1 MSGDPA
7 SPATAAASPAT
18 AGPMTVLK
26 WVLDT
31 RPLWPEAQ
39 KTQDLV
45 TAAARALAL
54 LSAREHEQVLRFHF
68 VKDAKLALGSA
79 LLKRLAISRHAGV
92 SWAEAGGWTR
102 DARTKPI
109 FRRPRDAAEPLLF
122 NVSHQAGLVVLVALH
137 RPAARGAV
145 AIGVDVVCPAE
156 RRDRDRHVLAA
167 EGWPRYVAV
176 HDDVFCPAEA
186 ARLNALPRLLGA
198 ADDDRLLAYF
208 YTLWCLREAYI
219 KMTGDALLAPWLRE
233 LDLRYFAPPGEAPP
247 EGRALEIWFRGRRV
261 DDVHMR
267 LEALLDGYV
276 ICTAVRCAHDH
287 RPDIEAQVARPAA
300 LLALDDI
307 LAEAEASHAGDGGA
321 APGGG

>member
-1 MSGDPA
+1 MSGQA
-7 SPATAAASPAT
+7 APAT
-18 AGPMTVLK
+18 GRMTVLK

-31 RPLWPEAQ
+31 RPLWPEAKQ
-39 KTQDLV
+39 TKDL
-45 TAAARALAL
+45 TTTTAARALAL
-54 LSAREHEQVLRFHF
+54 LNAQERDQVLRFYF

-92 SWAEAGGWTR
+92 AWDDAGGWTR
-102 DARTKPI
+102 DARTKPV
-109 FRRPRDAAEPLLF
+109 FRRPRDGAEPLLF
-122 NVSHQAGLVVLVALH
+122 NVSHQAGLVVLVGIHH
-137 RPAARGAV
+137 RPADHEGHV

-156 RRDRDRHVLAA
+156 RRERDLSTIAA
-167 EGWPRYVAV
+167 EGWARYVAV

-186 ARLNALPRLLGA
+186 ARLVALPRLLAAA

-233 LDLRYFAPPGEAPP
+233 LDLRYFAPPGQSPP
-247 EGRALEIWFRGRRV
+247 EDRALEIWFRGQRV

-276 ICTAVRCAHDH
+276 ICTAVRCGQDH
-287 RPDIEAQVARPAA
+287 RTDVEAQVAQPAA
-300 LLALDDI
+300 HLNLDEI
-307 LAEAEASHAGDGGA
+307 LAEAEAARAPRVGEGGA
-321 APGGG
+321 GPPGRR